1 MKLRIYAFYRFSQY
15 FMLLLNVFQ
24 YFLFF
29 IHFHLNQNFSNPKIF
44 VSVLVQKSLF
54 LSLLQIV
61 VPFLFPSI
69 FGSILIPNHIS
80 TITVSYITLSNIKLS
95 LSIITYYYILLLF
108 YLLITL
114 IMFVLIL
121 LIVFYSNITITHKS
135 NTNEL
140 NQNQ

>member
-1 MKLRIYAFYRFSQY
+1 
-15 FMLLLNVFQ
+15 MLLLNVFQ
-24 YFLFF
+24 SFLFF
-29 IHFHLNQNFSNPKIF
+29 IHFHLNQNFLNPKIF

-61 VPFLFPSI
+61 GPFLFPSI
-69 FGSILIPNHIS
+69 FGSILIPKSYSNYYGFIYYPLIS
-80 TITVSYITLSNIKLS
+80 NSKNIKLS

-135 NTNEL
+135 NTNES